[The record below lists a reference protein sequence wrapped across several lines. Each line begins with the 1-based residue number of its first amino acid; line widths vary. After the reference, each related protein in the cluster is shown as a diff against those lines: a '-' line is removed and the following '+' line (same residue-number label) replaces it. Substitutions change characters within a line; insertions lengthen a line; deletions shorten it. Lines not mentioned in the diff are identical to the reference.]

1 MSDVLNN
8 SEDLTKRMKEG
19 LTFIDD
25 RNNQL
30 RYADKD
36 EFIQWSQ
43 PLSSYRA
50 ALPIK
55 RGLAVSVATEA
66 DLKEAGLKYFNNEN
80 YFLNDDPYSYIV
92 PTDTSKHT
100 RCIGLAHEPVTE
112 EELGKKLIHV
122 QGFGS
127 FTYNKD
133 LDSEEIENGLVYD
146 PGFTY
151 KDVGK
156 KVYVANAEF
165 DGVEPGSLTVNESN
179 IYKTYNNFI
188 LLGYLTDAPV
198 KNSDQV
204 ETKIEIAIQGD
215 DRGPIDNTILEGVLG
230 EDVLVPSSDPCRV
243 FALGSEEDVAFK
255 SKIVF
260 AVHPNYN
267 YNPKT
272 SFIGFQKMDGE
283 TVLVTFS
290 DEFSIAEV
298 QNSMVQEDA
307 AFLAIAKLYND
318 ALNKNL
324 AEGEAEHT
332 IKIVKADL
340 RNTLDADVLN
350 LSKASLENAFKTA
363 WMDLTGVNLNV
374 SVDNSNVSEGVL
386 CFDIESSEPGGYYY
400 MYISNSAEPLF
411 EDSVTFHNGSSY
423 NKGTVVT
430 ADCRLRSRQNIIG
443 VWYNNKLDEV
453 VPKGTICL
461 FMHDGLFTH
470 KTNEYQELGKEY
482 FLGRNGRVIDMPL
495 EAYDTIVK
503 VLDVQDSNKLLIH
516 CDNVRRRD
524 DTGDLPVGYMK
535 PAPYCGE
542 SPAAEYGFL
551 LMDGET
557 RYAVASYEKL
567 LTRLKAW
574 FPESKLNI
582 GKYKIGEDDEGNP
595 IYEEEDHFI
604 IPKCTS
610 STEYSEYNIMQI
622 KAADSGIYE
631 STPRIPYIRKF
642 GNFFDAGDNNEI
654 QINGKLPGIA
664 YPQIAKYSVH
674 NPRGISAAEKDYVV
688 DDRFDISAICDLCTK
703 IDGVEDPTLENL
715 DIHLYIDPEYGEASR
730 TDGLYHWVEI
740 RSGFSSFNNTTTYG
754 FEWKIEKEVANSV
767 NIYSTYYLSTDIK
780 DGMGIYYQTSSNV
793 VPTSMAGKPW
803 KIVVSRR
810 ETLKQQFDLNGVIS
824 AYLKNKILD
833 ENNNPYTTKAVTGL
847 AVLDA
852 IETRYNVKKLV
863 ARKDIGEILIG
874 KEDEPT
880 KTVNIAAKDELPIKS
895 DTKIR
900 FGIGLP
906 EGLTKNQ
913 FITYEASDVNTGT
926 ETYTIEN
933 FIINASVDDHG
944 NQRNVTPIAL
954 MPDNALVTKA
964 QVLEHENKNAVKPNE
979 AVNPNTVHGMN
990 FGIGGNIDA
999 SKLNNLYLATH
1010 NSTQLKSN
1018 DVINSEL
1025 NKTTSTDESTA
1036 SYIPYR
1042 YYGDDPL
1049 GEGKGQR
1056 YITSS
1061 EGIEVH
1067 QNDSLIGTE
1076 IPFYSSEQYK
1086 VNETNTGLSHIETIA
1101 PQISTFDD
1109 IKGIKGRNAKII
1121 SKYNFGIT
1129 DEDNK
1134 SISFIDENG
1143 LPINITAGNIGVG
1156 SKVAYKNVYGEAKQ
1170 NLTSS
1175 DLNNAGGFNYTT
1187 NLMTDDTQ
1195 DDYIGSALQAAYE
1208 MPLAFW
1214 RYKNEPSW
1222 YKKYIGII
1230 IERVNDARDNL
1241 SGEDKRD
1248 IFNSEDLD
1256 WGSTQHYTED
1266 NTFNYTSEELKSI
1279 KNYLNAIT
1287 DNAENTQSIISSVGL
1302 LLKAAKETQERLLK
1316 VEASTFGSDATTIPG
1331 NRDKIELPNFP
1342 EVTPE
1347 ATHLGLNRLIRA
1359 MSLELYGTADPLNDL
1374 NGKDDNS
1381 TQTSFSRI
1389 DELEKEIE
1397 GATFD
1402 KDIKAS
1408 SSDNNISM
1416 LNSSTYPYEI
1426 NETHKGNDDGQENNI
1441 DPTIYDPITGR
1452 AKKEAEEETADLHS
1466 NWSKVDLEKDQ
1477 TFEKDGDTFKSNT
1490 ENNLVPENE
1499 RYEFNGLIDAL
1510 ARICT
1515 KVNAL
1520 TYTVNGTD
1528 NIDSTPRRLNTIR
1541 ANIGTLIRE
1550 AYFDGEPTTNVENGV
1565 ATTQNEVESERYKD
1579 LDIAEGVEQS
1589 SKPYEQKST
1598 YTGLSRF
1605 DQLSRDLYNYV
1616 LTTRHDEH
1624 NYTLNGENIT
1634 EDGKTSEVDNPIQ
1647 YREGDVN
1654 QVLLSRKFNG
1664 KNLLISGIGKPIHE
1678 EGKTE
1683 YNRTGEIT
1691 SEDTLVN
1698 NVNGSAI
1705 QNKNVSVQ
1713 INIPDSIE
1721 EYNYASII
1729 DVLIDAIGPAYFRQ
1743 IYDNTDTVLS
1753 EQTLRDTRT
1762 ITTRLEK
1769 IESELDNVVRKLC
1782 QKSAFETDT
1791 NKSLNDDT
1799 LSTDYGDD
1807 AQNPNKKNKTYS
1819 IEEFIFVLNK
1829 WLGLSVF
1836 GKDNNAWDVQRSAEL
1851 AAGYDDSLPVTYIV
1865 NTSGDTENVYI
1876 RNADTGE
1883 YELVE
1888 DASSLA
1894 SDIIT
1899 YKQIPNNNYYLDTAN
1914 PIVNANYVIKQLLK
1928 RLRET
1933 EHYDDAVKK
1942 ILGKDY
1948 ATDTALDNYTELRI
1962 NADGTQNFDN
1972 IKKNYTLTDDVKDL
1986 LLTIYGTDSGITGSS
2001 ENSAGTVQTNY
2012 QHRSNISTAGYLGSK
2027 EWTNESKLT
2036 KKLYTTL
2043 SPRVGNKVY
2052 TEDALKVVFG
2062 TIAEING
2069 NAIVVS
2075 YNDGT
2080 SDTTAEYT
2088 LSKTTSEVNDN
2099 ANTRFSGNGN
2109 TRNIIDDIVHEMYYV
2124 PQPVNY
2130 GDKALSDEAVEQ
2142 SKEAVNDSIN
2152 VNYAT
2157 GNGKKH
2163 IYYDI
2168 DSGRYNY
2175 DYENQSHENTENE
2188 GRTGHA
2194 IGYNNRNTLFND
2206 FLGNEDAYR
2215 KSRFEV
2221 LEDEIRHLRSLL
2233 GLDKIIDE
2241 RTNDKISD
2249 SVASETKYGGKFL
2262 ITGEGELAGHK
2273 FSANATR
2280 NGNLYTDNEASAKSP
2295 YGHSGTPNQDI
2306 NLLTLIFNLDNAIK
2320 DISREL
2326 GTETNYH
2333 GYKTSKVTIDGEEKS
2348 LNYNNFEQ
2356 LNLPREMSIYDR
2368 LNALED
2374 ITGSLLG
2381 LQNRA
2386 TASGDGEPDNEDDDT
2401 TSDVDFGRIDIQWIE
2416 E

>member
-25 RNNQL
+25 RNNQF
-30 RYADKD
+30 RYADKN

-50 ALPIK
+50 AVPLK
-55 RGLAVSVATEA
+55 RGIAVSIATEE
-66 DLKEAGLKYFNNEN
+66 DLKEAGKKYFDDES
-80 YFLNDDPYSYIV
+80 YFLKDDPYAYVV

-100 RCIGLAHEPVTE
+100 KCIGLVHEPVLE
-112 EELGKKLIHV
+112 EEIGKKIIHV

-127 FTYNKD
+127 FTYNTE
-133 LDSEEIENGLVYD
+133 LDKEEIEKGQVYD

-165 DGVEPGSLTVNESN
+165 DGVEPGFLTTNSEN

-198 KNSDQV
+198 KGSTQV

-215 DRGPIDNTILEGVLG
+215 DRGPIDNTIFEGVLG

-243 FALGSEEDVAFK
+243 FALGQEEDAAFK

-260 AVHPNYN
+260 SVHPNYN

-307 AFLAIAKLYND
+307 SFLAIAKLYNN

-324 AEGEAEHT
+324 AEDEAEHT
-332 IKIVKADL
+332 IKIVRADL
-340 RNTLDADVLN
+340 RNTLDVDVLN
-350 LSKASLENAFKTA
+350 LSKASLEAAFKTA
-363 WMDLTGVNLNV
+363 WTELTGVSLNV
-374 SVDNSNVSEGVL
+374 SVDNSNIPDGVL
-386 CFDIESSEPGGYYY
+386 CFDIESSRPGGYYY

-430 ADCRLRSRQNIIG
+430 ADCRLGSRQNIIG
-443 VWYNNKLDEV
+443 VWYNKLDEV

-495 EAYDTIVK
+495 EAYDTVVK
-503 VLDVQDSNKLLIH
+503 VLDVQDSTKLLIH
-516 CDNVRRRD
+516 CDNARHRD

-567 LTRLKAW
+567 LTRLKTW
-574 FPESKLNI
+574 FPESKLKI

-622 KAADSGIYE
+622 KAANSGIYE

-642 GNFFDAGDNNEI
+642 GNFFDAGENSDI
-654 QINGKLPGIA
+654 QINGKLKGVS
-664 YPQIAKYSVH
+664 YPQIAKYTVH
-674 NPRGISAAEKDYVV
+674 NPNAATEDKRDYTV

-703 IDGVEDPTLENL
+703 IDGVEEPTLENL
-715 DIHLYIDPEYGEASR
+715 DIHLYIDPEYGDSSR
-730 TDGLYHWVEI
+730 KDGLYHWVEI

-780 DGMGIYYQTSSNV
+780 DGMGIYYQTSGNV
-793 VPTSMAGKPW
+793 VPKSMAGKPW
-803 KIVVSRR
+803 KIAVSRR
-810 ETLKQQFDLNGVIS
+810 ENLKQQFDLNGVIS

-833 ENNNPYTTKAVTGL
+833 ENGEAYTDKAVTGL

-852 IETRYNVKKLV
+852 IEARYNVKKLV
-863 ARKDIGEILIG
+863 ARKDEGEILLG
-874 KEDEPT
+874 KESEPT
-880 KTVNIAAKDELPIKS
+880 KIVNIAAREELPIKS
-895 DTKIR
+895 DDKIR

-933 FIINASVDDHG
+933 FIINPSVDEYG
-944 NQRNVTPIAL
+944 NARRVTSIAE
-954 MPDNALVTKA
+954 MPKNALVTKA
-964 QVLEHENKNAVKPNE
+964 QVQEHENKNAVNSDLDVKPD
-979 AVNPNTVHGMN
+979 TVHGMY

-999 SKLNNLYLATH
+999 SRLNNLYLATH
-1010 NSTQLKSN
+1010 SSTQLKT
-1018 DVINSEL
+1018 DAVISSDA
-1025 NKTTSTDESTA
+1025 NKTVSSNEAKS

-1049 GEGKGQR
+1049 GTGQN
-1056 YITSS
+1056 YITSN

-1067 QNDSLIGTE
+1067 QNASLTGTP

-1086 VNETNTGLSHIETIA
+1086 VDETNTILSHTETIA
-1101 PQISTFDD
+1101 RNIGTFEDVKTIS
-1109 IKGIKGRNAKII
+1109 GSSAKII
-1121 SKYNFGIT
+1121 TKYNFGIT
-1129 DEDNK
+1129 GGSNK
-1134 SISFIDENG
+1134 SISFMDESD
-1143 LPINITAGNIGVG
+1143 LPIAINAASIGAG
-1156 SKVAYKNVYGEAKQ
+1156 SRLDYKTVFGEDKQ
-1170 NLTSS
+1170 SLTESG
-1175 DLNNAGGFNYTT
+1175 LNNTNGFNYLN
-1187 NLMTDDTQ
+1187 NLMKDNTQ
-1195 DDYIGSALQAAYE
+1195 AEYIGSALQAAYE

-1214 RYKNEPSW
+1214 HYKNEPTW
-1222 YKKYIGII
+1222 YKKYVGII
-1230 IERVNDARDNL
+1230 IERVNDARDHL
-1241 SGEDKRD
+1241 SDKDKRG
-1248 IFNSEDLD
+1248 IFSEDDLNWD
-1256 WGSTQHYTED
+1256 STKHYTDD
-1266 NTFNYTSEELKSI
+1266 NVYNYTDEELKSI
-1279 KNYLNAIT
+1279 KNYLNSIT
-1287 DNAENTQSIISSVGL
+1287 DTAENTQNIISSVGL
-1302 LLKAAKETQERLLK
+1302 LLRAAKETQERLLK
-1316 VEASTFGSDATTIPG
+1316 IEASTFGSDASTIPG
-1331 NRDKIELPNFP
+1331 AREKIVLDSFP

-1374 NGKDDNS
+1374 NGDKDNS

-1402 KDIKAS
+1402 NTIEAS
-1408 SSDNNISM
+1408 SSDNNISE
-1416 LNSSTYPYEI
+1416 LDSSTYPYEI
-1426 NETHKGNDDGQENNI
+1426 NETHKGNDDGTENTTNKAV
-1441 DPTIYDPITGR
+1441 YDPITGR
-1452 AKKEAEEETADLHS
+1452 AKKESEEETAELHS
-1466 NWSKVDLEKDQ
+1466 NWSKVDLEESQ
-1477 TFEKDGDTFKSNT
+1477 TFEKEGDTFKSGT

-1499 RYEFNGLIDAL
+1499 RYEFNGLIDAI

-1550 AYFDGEPTTNVENGV
+1550 AYFDGEPTTKVKNGI
-1565 ATTQNEVESERYKD
+1565 AITQDEIESERYKD

-1589 SKPYEQKST
+1589 SKPYEQKGT

-1605 DQLSRDLYNYV
+1605 DQLSRDLYNYI
-1616 LTTRHDEH
+1616 LTTKNNEH

-1634 EDGKTSEVDNPIQ
+1634 EDGKTSKVNDPIQ

-1654 QVLLSRKFNG
+1654 QVLLGRKFNG
-1664 KNLLISGIGKPIHE
+1664 KNLLISGIGKSIHE
-1678 EGKTE
+1678 EGKDE

-1698 NVNGSAI
+1698 NVNGYDT

-1713 INIPDSIE
+1713 INVPDSIE

-1743 IYDNTDTVLS
+1743 IYDNTNTVLS

-1782 QKSAFETDT
+1782 QKPAFETDT
-1791 NKSLNDDT
+1791 NKSLDDDT
-1799 LSTDYGDD
+1799 ISTDYGDD
-1807 AQNPNKKNKTYS
+1807 PQNHNKKNKTYS

-1851 AAGYDDSLPVTYIV
+1851 AAGYDNSFSEKYII
-1865 NTSGDTENVYI
+1865 NTSSDTENIYI
-1876 RNADTGE
+1876 RNADTGK

-1888 DASSLA
+1888 DYSSLA
-1894 SDIIT
+1894 PNTIT
-1899 YKQIPNNNYYLDTAN
+1899 YKKITDNNAYLDTAN

-1942 ILGKDY
+1942 ILGEDY
-1948 ATDTALDNYTELRI
+1948 DTENALDNYNELRI
-1962 NADGTQNFDN
+1962 NADGTQNFEN
-1972 IKKNYTLTDDVKDL
+1972 IRKKYTLTDDVKDL

-2001 ENSAGTVQTNY
+2001 ENSAGTIQTNY
-2012 QHRSNISTAGYLGSK
+2012 QHRSNIDTATFLGSQ
-2027 EWTNESKLT
+2027 EWVNEIKST
-2036 KKLYTTL
+2036 SKLYTTL
-2043 SPRVGNKVY
+2043 TPKVGDNVY
-2052 TEDALKVVFG
+2052 TEDALKNVFG
-2062 TIAEING
+2062 TIKEIKG
-2069 NAIVVS
+2069 NAPKYTSIIVS
-2075 YNDGT
+2075 YNDN
-2080 SDTTAEYT
+2080 DEAEYNFG
-2088 LSKTTSEVNDN
+2088 KTTSEVNDN
-2099 ANTRFSGNGN
+2099 ANTRFSGNGV

-2130 GDKALSDEAVEQ
+2130 GDNPLSDSDVEGV
-2142 SKEAVNDSIN
+2142 KADVNDSIN

-2157 GNGKKH
+2157 GNGKDH

-2168 DSGRYNY
+2168 DSGDYNY

-2206 FLGNEDAYR
+2206 FIGNTDDTYR

-2221 LEDEIRHLRSLL
+2221 IEDEIRHLRSLL

-2241 RTNDKISD
+2241 RTNDKVSN

-2262 ITGEGELAGHK
+2262 ITGIGELAGHK

-2280 NGNLYTDNEASAKSP
+2280 NGNLYTDNSISAVSP
-2295 YGHSGTPNQDI
+2295 YNNSPDVNQDT
-2306 NLLTLIFNLDNAIK
+2306 NLLTFLFNIDNAIK

-2333 GYKTSKVTIDGEEKS
+2333 GSKESTVEVDGEEKVID
-2348 LNYNNFEQ
+2348 YNKFEQ
-2356 LNLPREMSIYDR
+2356 LNLPREMTIYDR

-2386 TASGDGEPDNEDDDT
+2386 TKAGSGESDNEDDDT
-2401 TSDVDFGRIDIQWIE
+2401 TELDFGRIDIQWIE